1 MVTNWD
7 QVHTDVIE
15 WIKEAGNKI
24 TESFTHTLQ
33 IQTKSDRND
42 LVTNIDKQIEQFFIK
57 KIREKYPEHLIL
69 GEEGYGENVHNTE
82 GTIWIIDPIDGTVN
96 FVHQQRNFSISIG
109 IYENGIGKLGYI
121 YDVVHKELYHVIAG
135 SGAYFN
141 GNRLPKLQEPQ
152 LSDAI
157 VGINATWL
165 ISNKHV
171 PVENLHKLV
180 RDVRS
185 TRSLGSAALEM
196 AYIATGRFDA
206 YIAMRLSPWDFAAG
220 KMLVEE
226 LGGSITTVKG
236 EPLNIL
242 EGSTVFVSKPGLH
255 QKILRDYL
263 LK

>member
-1 MVTNWD
+1 MKWLR
-7 QVHTDVIE
+7 
-15 WIKEAGNKI
+15 EAGKDIVN
-24 TESFTHTLQ
+24 SFSETLQ

-42 LVTNIDKQIEQFFIK
+42 LVTNIDKQTEMFFID
-57 KIREKYPEHLIL
+57 KIRNTYPEHHIL
-69 GEEGYGENVHNTE
+69 GEEGYGETLHNTD
-82 GTIWIIDPIDGTVN
+82 GVIWIIDPIDGTVN

-109 IYENGIGKLGYI
+109 IYENGVGRLGYI
-121 YDVVHKELYHVIAG
+121 YDVVHNELYHAIAG
-135 SGAYFN
+135 EGAYFN
-141 GNRLPKLQEPQ
+141 GKKLPMLEEPEV
-152 LSDAI
+152 SDSI

-165 ISNKHV
+165 ISNRHV

-220 KMLVEE
+220 KILVEE
-226 LGGSITTVKG
+226 LGGSLTTVKG

-242 EGSTVFVSKPGLH
+242 KGSTVFVSKPGLH
-255 QKILRDYL
+255 HKILEGYL
-263 LK
+263 IKEKEED